1 MATCVQHMLK
11 IYKNFTLQH
20 LCYPIEHIYLCLT
33 SIYHILLKLS
43 CPYSWLIKQTKQT
56 TTKTTIKKTTES
68 SVCRP
73 WRGCWQLHW
82 EYKNQ
87 PCLCIEILGN
97 FYLIYSCL
105 LNCLFTLKQHLFSTI
120 QPKFFFLNQ
129 TFVDGKTF
137 LFFLQVSSGRFMA
150 FLLPNLCSPFLWR
163 EYLCTQKASKLLFR
177 EGTVWKIYNFKL

>member
-11 IYKNFTLQH
+11 INKNFTLQH

-56 TTKTTIKKTTES
+56 TTKTTIKKTIES

-120 QPKFFFLNQ
+120 QLKFFFFKSNICWWKNFSFFPTGFLRKVYGILTAQ
-129 TFVDGKTF
+129 LMLTIFVAGVFMYTESIKTFV
-137 LFFLQVSSGRFMA
+137 QGRYCVE
-150 FLLPNLCSPFLWR
+150 NL
-163 EYLCTQKASKLLFR
+163 
-177 EGTVWKIYNFKL
+177 